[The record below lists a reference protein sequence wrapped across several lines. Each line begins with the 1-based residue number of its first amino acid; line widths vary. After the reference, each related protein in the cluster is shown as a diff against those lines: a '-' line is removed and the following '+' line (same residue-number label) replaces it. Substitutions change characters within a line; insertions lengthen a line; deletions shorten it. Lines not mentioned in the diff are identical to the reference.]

1 MFGENKRLP
10 DRAGQAVKCAI
21 YRSFH
26 LVKR

>member
-10 DRAGQAVKCAI
+10 DLAGWAVKCAI
-21 YRSFH
+21 YRSIH

>member
-21 YRSFH
+21 YRLFH

>member
-10 DRAGQAVKCAI
+10 DRAGRAVKYAI
-21 YRSFH
+21 YRSIH